1 MKTLLIKYFRN
12 IHFENG
18 GWTGTEHYTCMIHDR
33 LSMYSTLH
41 NYNVKVDNQN
51 NKTKF
56 DSKN

>member
-1 MKTLLIKYFRN
+1 MGGGQVQN
-12 IHFENG
+12 I
-18 GWTGTEHYTCMIHDR
+18 THYTCIIHDR

-56 DSKN
+56 DSKNKPKINQK